1 MDHLANFASQIKVA
15 VISKRS
21 CVILKKS
28 KFVIDIANL
37 LYKLGFFSEVIV
49 GPRTLTVSL
58 KYISGRNLL
67 RNITLISKRGRKK
80 FISLEDLRKLDP
92 SFTYILST
100 TEGLLTGE
108 DALQKKKGGILIYKI

>member
-15 VISKRS
+15 VIGKRS

-37 LYKLGFFSEVIV
+37 LYELGFFSEIKV
-49 GPRTLTVSL
+49 GQRIITVSL
-58 KYISGRNLL
+58 KYISGHNLL
-67 RNITLISKRGRKK
+67 RNITLVSKRGRKK
-80 FISLEDLRKLDP
+80 FISLEDLKKLDP

-100 TEGLLTGE
+100 TEGLLTRE